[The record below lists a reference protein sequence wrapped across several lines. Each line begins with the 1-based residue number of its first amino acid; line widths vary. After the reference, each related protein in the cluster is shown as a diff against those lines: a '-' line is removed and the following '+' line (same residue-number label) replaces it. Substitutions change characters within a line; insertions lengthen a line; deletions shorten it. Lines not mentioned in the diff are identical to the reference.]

1 MTRHETISAA
11 ALRPARAGT
20 GRHACRVAID
30 IGGGATLAAQLEDL
44 AALGS
49 VALLQVIRRF
59 GLSPLDT
66 DLLCLVAA
74 PELGVDAAA
83 ALAAHPLAL
92 NGRATPALSVLVA
105 LGAEAGP
112 ALGPAALLRRAALVE
127 ALPGHGLAQRTLVLP
142 EAVAAALIG
151 ARARPGA
158 GPGADALRRGGA
170 SAGGDAGAG
179 DASPAAIRRNR
190 SCILSAPTRPRP
202 APWRRRRGAWPAHG
216 RA

>member
-11 ALRPARAGT
+11 ALQARALELAGT
-20 GRHACRVAID
+20 HAVSLLTSGA
-30 IGGGATLAAQLEDL
+30 GATLAAQLEDL

-92 NGRATPALSVLVA
+92 NGRATPALSVLV

-112 ALGPAALLRRAALVE
+112 ALGPAALLRSRAL
-127 ALPGHGLAQRTLVLP
+127 L
-142 EAVAAALIG
+142 
-151 ARARPGA
+151 
-158 GPGADALRRGGA
+158 
-170 SAGGDAGAG
+170 
-179 DASPAAIRRNR
+179 SP
-190 SCILSAPTRPRP
+190 
-202 APWRRRRGAWPAHG
+202 
-216 RA
+216 

>member
-1 MTRHETISAA
+1 MSLLTSGA
-11 ALRPARAGT
+11 
-20 GRHACRVAID
+20 
-30 IGGGATLAAQLEDL
+30 GATLAAQLGNL
-44 AALGS
+44 AALGP

-74 PELGVDAAA
+74 PELGADAA

-92 NGRATPALSVLVA
+92 NGRATPALSVLV

-112 ALGPAALLRRAALVE
+112 ALGPAALLRQAALVE

-151 ARARPGA
+151 APAPDPALAPALMSCAAAAHPQAGMLAQAMLRARS
-158 GPGADALRRGGA
+158 D
-170 SAGGDAGAG
+170 
-179 DASPAAIRRNR
+179 PAQP
-190 SCILSAPTRPRP
+190 ILHLVSPTRPRP
-202 APWRRRRGAWPAHG
+202 APLAPPPPPRLACAWPRLIRSFCPPGLIRRG
-216 RA
+216 RRSF